1 MPSRGWDGRRIF
13 RLIWPL
19 LDLAFVVF
27 VAMVAPA
34 WLMAI
39 LPFGFTRYIMANVVF
54 AIQIIFGVV
63 LLVGTIGTLSLGAVF
78 LFARH
83 KGRRRPIVARGLLL
97 CGTCLIGVVLAE
109 GVALVVGAPP
119 RSLPAPPARDP
130 ALPTTFDENDNS
142 DVTLV
147 VLGESSAAGVPYQ
160 KRLSVG
166 KIVAWKLGE
175 VIPTRRFDALVLAQ
189 PGDILEGQYYQ
200 LSRLRRRPDVL
211 IVYCG
216 HNEFYARVD
225 WSRRVVHYPGQTPNF
240 LERADRLGR
249 RLSALYALIQRANDK
264 YRIEL
269 PPSPRFI
276 PRLIDVPSF
285 TPAEFAA
292 SLADFRRRLD
302 AIVSFSERVGALPIL
317 VIPPGND
324 AGFEPIRSYLAA
336 TTSFAEREAFAR
348 DFLAANALPSS
359 ERNQAI
365 SAYRNLLVRQPGFAE
380 AHYRLGRLLEE
391 TGAWD
396 EAYEQYVAAR
406 DCDGMPV
413 RCLSVFQQ
421 VYRDVAAKHKCILV
435 DSQEL
440 FHAIGPHGLL
450 NNYLFNDFVHP
461 ALPGH
466 IALATAILDKLRERK
481 ALGWQSQAPTPKI
494 DPASCANHFGLGP
507 ADWEYVCE
515 NCKGFYGTAANLRYD
530 PRQSREK
537 EHIYEQAMQRI
548 AAGEPPE
555 SLGLPD
561 VGIPKATQ

>member
-39 LPFGFTRYIMANVVF
+39 LRFGFTRYLMANVVF

-166 KIVAWKLGE
+166 EIVAWKLGE

-189 PGDILEGQYYQ
+189 PGDTLEGQYYQ

-225 WSRRVVHYPGQTPNF
+225 WSRRVVHYTGQAPNF
-240 LERADRLGR
+240 LEGADRLGR
-249 RLSALYALIQRANDK
+249 RLSVLYALIQRVNDK

-396 EAYEQYVAAR
+396 EAYEHYVAAR

-450 NNYLFNDFVHP
+450 NNYLFHDFVHP

-481 ALGWQSQAPTPKI
+481 ALGWQSQAPAPKI

-507 ADWEYVCE
+507 EDWEYVCE
-515 NCKGFYGTAANLRYD
+515 NCKGFYGIAANLRYD

-537 EHIYEQAMQRI
+537 AHVYEQAMQRI